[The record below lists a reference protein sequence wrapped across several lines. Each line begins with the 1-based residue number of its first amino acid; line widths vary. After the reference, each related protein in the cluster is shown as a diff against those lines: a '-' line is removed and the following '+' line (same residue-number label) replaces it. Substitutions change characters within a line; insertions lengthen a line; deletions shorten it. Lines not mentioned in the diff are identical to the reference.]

1 MKKLVITAALII
13 LVAPAV
19 SQSLNS
25 TELNQF
31 KETYNNQSSE
41 VPDFVG
47 TIVGGE
53 RINMKLER
61 NGTNET
67 VGVAFEG
74 VEISDINA
82 SGVEDPTMNI
92 WTDQETVSTV
102 LNSSSK
108 YDTLQEKLEENEI
121 EYETTN
127 LGTSIKVT
135 VLETLQD
142 LADFFGLEF

>member
-1 MKKLVITAALII
+1 MKKLVISTALIL

-25 TELNQF
+25 AELQQF

-67 VGVAFEG
+67 LGVAFDG

-82 SGVEDPTMNI
+82 SGVDEPTMKI
-92 WTDQETVSTV
+92 WTDQDTVSTV

-108 YDTLQEKLEENEI
+108 YDILQEKLEENEI
-121 EYETTN
+121 QYETTT
-127 LGTSIKVT
+127 LGASIKVT